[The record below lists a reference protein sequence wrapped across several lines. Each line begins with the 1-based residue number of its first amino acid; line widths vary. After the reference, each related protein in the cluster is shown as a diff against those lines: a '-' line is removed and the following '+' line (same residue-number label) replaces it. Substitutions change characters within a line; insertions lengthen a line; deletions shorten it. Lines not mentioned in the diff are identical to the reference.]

1 MCERKI
7 VVRAA
12 LLFGLKTQETGGRVG
27 EDQESMTE
35 TAHTRCFGDKADG
48 DDLDIY
54 RGRTVI

>member
-1 MCERKI
+1 MCGRKS

-12 LLFGLKTQETGGRVG
+12 MLFGLKSQEAGGRAG
-27 EDQESMTE
+27 EDQSMTE

-48 DDLDIY
+48 DDLNIY